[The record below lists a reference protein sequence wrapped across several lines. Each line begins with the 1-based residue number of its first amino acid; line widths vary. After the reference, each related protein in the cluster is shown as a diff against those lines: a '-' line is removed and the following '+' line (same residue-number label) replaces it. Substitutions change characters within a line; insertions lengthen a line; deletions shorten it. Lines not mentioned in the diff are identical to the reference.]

1 MIMRLRLRWILWS
14 ALLLMLALPAAR
26 VQAHGGGTPQLTNA
40 DAGPYW
46 VSVWTQPEP
55 LRAGEVHVTVAVSE
69 PGDTS
74 ASRREA
80 GAPVLGADVQVE
92 FSRAESSSDEA
103 AGQPIVVYATH
114 ENAANKLLYE
124 ADLTLPTS
132 GEWQVRV
139 TVEGPAGQGSASFGA
154 IVRAEQD
161 SNWTWA
167 LVLGPAAIAAVWIWQ
182 RFRVDSIDSVST
194 DVEE

>member
-1 MIMRLRLRWILWS
+1 
-14 ALLLMLALPAAR
+14 MLALPTAR

-69 PGDTS
+69 PGETNTS
-74 ASRREA
+74 GREA

-92 FSRAESSSDEA
+92 FSRTASSSEKA
-103 AGQPIVVYATH
+103 PGQPIFVYATH
-114 ENAANKLLYE
+114 ESAANKLLYE

-139 TVEGPAGQGSASFGA
+139 TVEGPAGQGSANFRA
-154 IVRAEQD
+154 TVRAEQS
-161 SNWTWA
+161 SNWTWV

-182 RFRVDSIDSVST
+182 RFRVDSIDSDST
-194 DVEE
+194 DIEEQK